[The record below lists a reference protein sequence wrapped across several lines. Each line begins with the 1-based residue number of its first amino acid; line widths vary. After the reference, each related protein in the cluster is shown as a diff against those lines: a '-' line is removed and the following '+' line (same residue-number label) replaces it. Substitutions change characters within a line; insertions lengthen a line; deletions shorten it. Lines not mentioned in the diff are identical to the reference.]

1 MKGFTLRAAGIA
13 LLMFLC
19 VLFGMQQANDGIKS
33 MKGYEDEN
41 FASAFDFQKNDG
53 NVEASVLG
61 EDVTSHDLQ
70 KKKEQLEEMK
80 AYNLFSS
87 MGKGVADGMSSL
99 AQKGV
104 DIAADLMD
112 KKD

>member
-13 LLMFLC
+13 LLMFTC
-19 VLFGMQQANDGIKS
+19 VLFGMQQANNGIKS
-33 MKGYEDEN
+33 MKGYEDKN
-41 FASAFDFQKNDG
+41 FASALNFQKNNG
-53 NVEASVLG
+53 NLEASVLG

-87 MGKGVADGMSSL
+87 MGKGIADGMSSL
-99 AQKGV
+99 VQKGV
-104 DIAADLMD
+104 DLAVNLMD

>member
-1 MKGFTLRAAGIA
+1 MKGFTLRAAVLA

-19 VLFGMQQANDGIKS
+19 VLFGMQQANNGIKS
-33 MKGYEDEN
+33 MKGYEDEK
-41 FASAFDFQKNDG
+41 FANALDFQKNDG
-53 NVEASVLG
+53 NLEASVLG

-70 KKKEQLEEMK
+70 KKKQQLEEMK

-87 MGKGVADGMSSL
+87 MGKGVADGMNSL
-99 AQKGV
+99 VRKGV

-112 KKD
+112 KKE